1 MNIRTAFVTGGSRG
15 IGAAIVRALAP
26 CCNVA
31 FTYRSSE
38 AEARALES
46 ELAHFGGVQAFFCDV
61 ADPASVRE
69 AESAVRAR
77 FGGADA
83 LVNCAGVS
91 LRGLLQDTS
100 DEEWRRVFSV
110 NCDGAFYVT
119 RAFLP
124 YMIEKKRGSIVN
136 VSSVWGVKG
145 AANES
150 VYSASK
156 AALVGLTLALAK
168 ELAPSGITVNAVA
181 PGAVDTD
188 MMKCYSPAELDEL
201 ASSIPLGRVGK
212 PEEIAS
218 AVTFLLQ
225 SDYVTGQVLTVDGGF
240 TL

>member
-1 MNIRTAFVTGGSRG
+1 MHTAFVTGGSRG

-26 CCNVA
+26 RFNVA
-31 FTYRSSE
+31 FTFRSSE
-38 AEARALES
+38 KEARALEE
-46 ELAHFGGVQAFFCDV
+46 ELDM
-61 ADPASVRE
+61 
-69 AESAVRAR
+69 
-77 FGGADA
+77 

-91 LRGLLQDTS
+91 SRGLLQDVT
-100 DEEWRRVFSV
+100 DEEWRRLFAV
-110 NCDGAFYVT
+110 NTDGAFYVT

-145 AANES
+145 GAFEAA
-150 VYSASK
+150 YSASK

-188 MMKCYSPAELDEL
+188 MMKCYSEAEL
-201 ASSIPLGRVGK
+201 ASLAEDIPLGRMAQPDEV
-212 PEEIAS
+212 AS
-218 AVTFLLQ
+218 AVAFLLGHG
-225 SDYVTGQVLTVDGGF
+225 YVTGQVLTVDGGF

>member
-1 MNIRTAFVTGGSRG
+1 MHTAFVTGGSRG

-26 CCNVA
+26 RFNVA
-31 FTYRSSE
+31 FTFRSSE
-38 AEARALES
+38 MEARALEE
-46 ELAHFGGVQAFFCDV
+46 ELAAYGGVKAFFCDV
-61 ADPASVRE
+61 TSPDSVRE
-69 AESAVRAR
+69 AERAVRER
-77 FGGADA
+77 FGGADM

-91 LRGLLQDTS
+91 SRGLLQDVT
-100 DEEWRRVFSV
+100 DEEWRRLFAV
-110 NCDGAFYVT
+110 NTDGAFYVT

-145 AANES
+145 GAFEAA
-150 VYSASK
+150 YSASK

-188 MMKCYSPAELDEL
+188 MMKCYSEAEL
-201 ASSIPLGRVGK
+201 ASLAEDIPLGRMAQPDEV
-212 PEEIAS
+212 AS
-218 AVTFLLQ
+218 AVAFLLGHG
-225 SDYVTGQVLTVDGGF
+225 YVTGQVLTVDGGF

>member
-1 MNIRTAFVTGGSRG
+1 MFA
-15 IGAAIVRALAP
+15 
-26 CCNVA
+26 
-31 FTYRSSE
+31 
-38 AEARALES
+38 
-46 ELAHFGGVQAFFCDV
+46 
-61 ADPASVRE
+61 
-69 AESAVRAR
+69 
-77 FGGADA
+77 
-83 LVNCAGVS
+83 
-91 LRGLLQDTS
+91 
-100 DEEWRRVFSV
+100 V

-119 RAFLP
+119 RALLP

-145 AANES
+145 AAYES

-225 SDYVTGQVLTVDGGF
+225 SNYVTGQVLTVDGGF

>member
-1 MNIRTAFVTGGSRG
+1 MHTAFVTGGSRG

-26 CCNVA
+26 RFNVA
-31 FTYRSSE
+31 FTFRSSE
-38 AEARALES
+38 MEARALEE
-46 ELAHFGGVQAFFCDV
+46 ELAAYGGVKAFFCDV
-61 ADPASVRE
+61 TSPDSVRE
-69 AESAVRAR
+69 AERAVRER
-77 FGGADA
+77 FGGADM

-91 LRGLLQDTS
+91 SRGLLQDVT
-100 DEEWRRVFSV
+100 DEEWRRLFAI
-110 NCDGAFYVT
+110 NTDGAFYVT

-145 AANES
+145 GAFEAA
-150 VYSASK
+150 YSASK

-188 MMKCYSPAELDEL
+188 MMKCYSEAEL
-201 ASSIPLGRVGK
+201 ASLAEDIPLGRMAQPDEV
-212 PEEIAS
+212 AS
-218 AVTFLLQ
+218 AVAFLLGHG
-225 SDYVTGQVLTVDGGF
+225 YVTGQVLTVDGGF